1 MSWASKAHR
10 KNQVYNLVEQ
20 AMKDPRLMSAQKQR
34 EQDIYSEA
42 FSSFLLISADYLYR
56 SLNFDRDNLMNY
68 LEFVLEQVHFAEGD
82 KEYFQLL
89 NEALADETGIDILNS
104 KFKESE

>member
-1 MSWASKAHR
+1 MSWASQAHR
-10 KNQVYNLVEQ
+10 KNQ
-20 AMKDPRLMSAQKQR
+20 
-34 EQDIYSEA
+34 
-42 FSSFLLISADYLYR
+42 ISADYLYR